1 MRRLLFVLLC
11 LFAFTGMAQEGS
23 VAYPSEKE
31 CVPMAQEISLIP
43 QPAKI
48 CVNEGK
54 FLFRGKVAICYPEIK
69 DREIKA
75 VADNF
80 VDEFKKATG
89 IKLKKTTPK
98 KKKVLGKAVT
108 VYDKKADAHIVM
120 HVDNSMGGEAYKL
133 SVAPKRIDITA
144 AKPAGFFYAFQTLKQ
159 LMPRN
164 VMAGVYT
171 DCFTMELGL
180 HDCLPTEYPVP
191 CVEIEDE
198 PRFGWR
204 GFMLDEGRH
213 FYGKE
218 EIKKILDVMA
228 AYKMNR
234 FHWHLTEDQ
243 GWRIEIKK
251 YPKLTEVGAWRN
263 SKVLG
268 WGEVKPDGQLYG
280 GYYTRKDVKE
290 IVDYAKQRFIEI
302 VPEVDI
308 PGHSQ
313 AAVASYP
320 EFLACDPEKE
330 HEVWLWQGVSADV
343 INVANPKAVQFAKD
357 VIDELI
363 EMFPFGY
370 IHLGGDECPTQKWER
385 NSDCQALLKEIG
397 SENYR
402 DLQIHF
408 YKQLK
413 EHIAQKPAEKQ
424 RKLIFWNEVLHG
436 NTAPLGD
443 DITIMAWI
451 GADNAAVDAAK
462 RGMNTILSPQIPYY
476 INRRQSKLET
486 EPRSQGYGDETVER
500 VYSYKPMN
508 NVDASLQPK
517 YMGVQANFWTEW
529 VEESEVVEY
538 LMLPRL
544 AAVAEA
550 GWSKPERRDY
560 KDFLKRLQGEAVYYR
575 LKGVSYG
582 KHVFE
587 K

>member
-1 MRRLLFVLLC
+1 MKKILFALIC
-11 LFAFTGMAQEGS
+11 LFSLTGI
-23 VAYPSEKE
+23 
-31 CVPMAQEISLIP
+31 AQEISLIP
-43 QPAKI
+43 QPAVMK
-48 CVNEGK
+48 VNDGK
-54 FLFRGKVAICYPEIK
+54 FLFKGKVVVCYPKIK
-69 DREIKA
+69 ESAIDA
-75 VADNF
+75 VVENF
-80 VDEFKKATG
+80 VKEMNTTTGVKVVKNRLKNGKKFG
-89 IKLKKTTPK
+89 FDVLKSNK
-98 KKKVLGKAVT
+98 KG
-108 VYDKKADAHIVM
+108 DAHIVLSL
-120 HVDNSMGGEAYKL
+120 DENMGAEAYKL
-133 SVAPKRIDITA
+133 SVEPKRIDITA
-144 AKPAGFFYAFQTLKQ
+144 ATAAGFFYAFQTLKQ

-164 VMAGVYT
+164 VMAGVP
-171 DCFTMELGL
+171 DENVK
-180 HDCLPTEYPVP
+180 EWSVP
-191 CVEIEDE
+191 AVFIEDE

-251 YPKLTEVGAWRN
+251 YPKLTEVGAWRD

-268 WGEVKPDGQLYG
+268 WGDVKPDGQRYG

-290 IVDYAKQRFIEI
+290 IVEYAKKRFIEI

-320 EFLACDPEKE
+320 EFLSCDPENK
-330 HEVWLWQGVSADV
+330 HEVWLWQGVSGDV

-357 VIDELI
+357 VVDELI
-363 EMFPFGY
+363 ELFPFGY
-370 IHLGGDECPTQKWER
+370 IHLGGDECPTGKWER
-385 NSDCQALLKEIG
+385 NAECQALLKEIG
-397 SENYR
+397 STNYR

-408 YKQLK
+408 YRQIK
-413 EHIAQKPAEKQ
+413 EHIAQKPADKQ

-436 NTAPLGD
+436 NTEPLGD

-451 GADNAAVDAAK
+451 GADRAAVDAAK

-486 EPRSQGYGDETVER
+486 EPLSQGYGDETVER

-508 NVDASLQPK
+508 DVPAELHPK

-529 VEESEVVEY
+529 VEEPEVVQY

-550 GWSKPERRDY
+550 GWTPAEKRDY
-560 KDFLKRLQGEAVYYR
+560 NDFLQRLQGEAKYYQ
-575 LKGVSYG
+575 LKGVDYG
-582 KHVFE
+582 KHVF